1 MRTLLAAALLIAAPL
16 GQAQAPSSFTLESL
30 DGVSHTLPEQQEGV
44 GIYLFWASWCPYCQ
58 ALMPHIQSV
67 LDQYGDRITVYALN
81 FRDDKDPRQTMN
93 AKGYEFTVF
102 PDADMVAEQWD
113 VHGTPGL
120 FIVDDSG
127 EVRFNL
133 YDVAVDNPPGFD
145 ELSHTQK
152 AARRAPLWAAR
163 MRESLRELLD
173 TRQ

>member
-1 MRTLLAAALLIAAPL
+1 MRTVLAAAFMLATTL
-16 GQAQAPSSFTLESL
+16 GQAEAPSSFTLESL
-30 DGVSHTLPEQQEGV
+30 EGVSHTLPEQQEGV

-67 LDQYGDRITVYALN
+67 LDQYGEQVTVYALN
-81 FRDDKDPRQTMN
+81 FRDDKDPRQTMS
-93 AKGYEFTVF
+93 AKGYQFTVF
-102 PDADMVAEQWD
+102 PDADAVAEQWD

-120 FIVDDSG
+120 FILDEDG

-163 MRESLRELLD
+163 MREALQELLD
-173 TRQ
+173 TER